1 MPSPRPSSPS
11 KIRSNRPETAPF
23 PVEPPPLPP
32 RIPDNG
38 FIMPHQSQ
46 KAVINVLLLGETGV
60 GKSTFINA
68 FVNYLKFDSL
78 QQAEQGEPVVL
89 IPVSFLITI
98 GDRFDEFIV
107 NFGNSDSNE
116 DYEHQGQSVT
126 QQCKSYI
133 FDLNDRFRLR
143 LIDTPGIG
151 DTRGI
156 DQDIKN
162 INHILTYINS
172 LSHINAICLLLKP
185 NASRLNIFFRSCIK
199 QLLAYVT
206 PNGYKNIVFC
216 FTNSRA
222 TFYAPGD
229 TGPLLHKMLNDEHL
243 NDIPFQKR
251 NTFCFDNESF
261 RYLAAKRC
269 GINFDDYQK
278 GECRDSWTKSV
289 NESVRLLNFIETCEP
304 YNVDEWVSPRKAYLD
319 ISMLARPAM
328 ETLRLIIFNWKLNES
343 KRFANHI
350 IIDPDP
356 VSVDVCV
363 HCAQKNVME
372 VGPFWI
378 VHYQPSV
385 LGNTSSQ
392 RHRCYLEGK
401 QFLIEYL
408 TKHKVIPLPAG
419 LQIER
424 WQSSFH
430 NLLLKCDRLQHYLRQ
445 QGQSAEIDLFQPIIE
460 QFLEEER
467 EISKIRDIN
476 STMNK
481 KVYEILNII
490 IQERQRNSQQLFG
503 EGETL
508 SIDQVYE
515 IIDNLMAIPTIKR
528 QVDTIKATCQIKMQ
542 QNEHNISANLIKSGA
557 FVRYKNTFQ

>member
-1 MPSPRPSSPS
+1 MPYPVASPPSESRTGS
-11 KIRSNRPETAPF
+11 SATEPF
-23 PVEPPPLPP
+23 FVTPPPLPP
-32 RIPDNG
+32 RNLANEH
-38 FIMPHQSQ
+38 IMPPQSQ

-98 GDRFDEFIV
+98 GDQFDEYIV

-116 DYEHQGQSVT
+116 NHEHQGQSVT
-126 QQCKSYI
+126 QQCQSYV

-156 DQDIKN
+156 DQDRKN
-162 INHILTYINS
+162 IDHILTYINS

-199 QLLAYVT
+199 QLLTYLT
-206 PNGYKNIVFC
+206 PNGYKNIIFC
-216 FTNSRA
+216 FTNSRT

-251 NTFCFDNESF
+251 NTFCFDSESF
-261 RYLAAKRC
+261 RYLAARKC
-269 GINFDDYQK
+269 GIDFDDYQK
-278 GECRDSWTKSV
+278 GECRDSWIKSV
-289 NESVRLLNFIETCEP
+289 NESVRLLNFIETCVP
-304 YNVDEWVSPRKAYLD
+304 YNVDEWISPRKAYLD

-328 ETLRLIIFNWKLNES
+328 EALRLIIFNWNLNES
-343 KRFANHI
+343 KSSANQI
-350 IIDPDP
+350 MLTSDQ

-363 HCAQKNVME
+363 HCAQTNIVA

-378 VHYQPSV
+378 VHYQPSP
-385 LGNTSSQ
+385 LGNKTNQ

-401 QFLIEYL
+401 QFLIECI
-408 TKHKVIPLPAG
+408 TKHVIIPLPAG
-419 LQIER
+419 LQTER

-430 NLLLKCDRLQHYLRQ
+430 NLLFKCDQLQHYLRQ
-445 QGQSAEIDLFQPIIE
+445 QEQSTEIDLFQPIIE

-467 EISKIRDIN
+467 QISKIRNIN

-490 IQERQRNSQQLFG
+490 TQERQRNSRRLVG
-503 EGETL
+503 ENETL
-508 SIDQVYE
+508 SIDQIYE
-515 IIDNLMAIPTIKR
+515 IIDSVMAIATIKR
-528 QVDTIKATCQIKMQ
+528 QVDNIKATRQIKMR
-542 QNEHNISANLIKSGA
+542 QNEHNISANIIKSRA
-557 FVRYKNTFQ
+557 FV